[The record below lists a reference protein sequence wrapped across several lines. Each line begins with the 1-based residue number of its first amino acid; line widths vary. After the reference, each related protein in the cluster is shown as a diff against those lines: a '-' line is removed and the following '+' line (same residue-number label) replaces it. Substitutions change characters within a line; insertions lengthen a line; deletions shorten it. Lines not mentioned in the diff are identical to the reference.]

1 MIFMETIDGH
11 LAFGSGKSHP
21 VIHSLTNTWLA
32 HHHLRSSN
40 MGCHFQSKYIA
51 DFGPTTK
58 VFWARSWKKLQYEFP
73 KMRGVQRPFETFPKF
88 IRFGSATRP
97 WGKCGRGWCFIN
109 LYLLFH
115 KCAILMYTF
124 QHLARVKV
132 FLPMYPSLRHNLPLF
147 ARNFPIFPKFTKNLL
162 PPPLMENKS
171 ATPIILFDGAL
182 QIVLLV

>member
-21 VIHSLTNTWLA
+21 VIHSLTNIWLA
-32 HHHLRSSN
+32 HHYLRSSN

-115 KCAILMYTF
+115 KCAILIYTF

-132 FLPMYPSLRHNLPLF
+132 FYQCTPPGVIICHYLLVIFQSSQNLQK
-147 ARNFPIFPKFTKNLL
+147 IYH
-162 PPPLMENKS
+162 PPPLWKTN
-171 ATPIILFDGAL
+171 P
-182 QIVLLV
+182 QHP